1 MISGLASMISSP
13 RELGFGTQQVHW
25 QRPILAGTQELESQ
39 MEELLKTVQHLI
51 MEACTVQ
58 FYYPPTIFSKKKY
71 INIFSH
77 ADGLWRSLPCSNTYA
92 VMCEKVVETSP
103 KGINF
108 DMFGARKNVVNS
120 CFWQAMY
127 LAFEVLKAQIF
138 FYSIILKLDSI
149 DNALKIQTWLF
160 NKLHFSRY

>member
-1 MISGLASMISSP
+1 LTTSYSSWYTGVGEP
-13 RELGFGTQQVHW
+13 NGGTSENCATLNHGGMYCT
-25 QRPILAGTQELESQ
+25 ILLP
-39 MEELLKTVQHLI
+39 
-51 MEACTVQ
+51 
-58 FYYPPTIFSKKKY
+58 PPTIFSKKKY

-120 CFWQAMY
+120 CF
-127 LAFEVLKAQIF
+127 
-138 FYSIILKLDSI
+138 
-149 DNALKIQTWLF
+149 
-160 NKLHFSRY
+160 